1 MSKWTKI
8 LRIQI
13 FISCI
18 LSVYFKYTYP
28 KVFEDPYIEVI
39 NKYGSEIICGSLI
52 ISYILLLNNNKNKY
66 IDCLSRMINVLF
78 LPYDLVKIYLIS
90 FQVLFKTNSNFNSLI
105 GLIRIIG
112 FTQILIPLTIVSFSK
127 IKAII
132 LRLISVEIIIYNY
145 LIFIYYSINK
155 SNILISSIEKSS
167 LVFAVSFI
175 IFIYWLLKA
184 WGLKI
189 RINLKQKWG
198 IKSIVISLLLVIFL
212 IWYDFF
218 ASFVQISPNLTEAI
232 WNWNLRVLNP
242 NQSLFFYSNPLMVY
256 LSSINGG
263 IFEEFERYII
273 LIILGLGLTNKKLG
287 IEIIILLSSL
297 IFSIGHYDNI
307 LLEQKSF
314 MNATFQVIDVFSF
327 GCLLAIIYLYTGK
340 LWLSIIIH
348 ATWDFI
354 VFAMTPDAL
363 EIGSFLNAYDA
374 DFLIALITNIIAL
387 PVIIFMLTGS
397 RKIRIKNNMN
407 KILIKC

>member
-18 LSVYFKYTYP
+18 LAVYFKYTYP
-28 KVFEDPYIEVI
+28 KFFEDPYIEVI
-39 NKYGSEIICGSLI
+39 NKYDSEIILGSLI
-52 ISYILLLNNNKNKY
+52 ISYILLLNINKNKY
-66 IDCLSRMINVLF
+66 IDCSSRIVNVLF

-145 LIFIYYSINK
+145 LIFIDYSINK

-189 RINLKQKWG
+189 RINLKQKWE
-198 IKSIVISLLLVIFL
+198 IKSIIISLLLVVFL

-287 IEIIILLSSL
+287 IEIIILLT
-297 IFSIGHYDNI
+297 
-307 LLEQKSF
+307 E
-314 MNATFQVIDVFSF
+314 T
-327 GCLLAIIYLYTGK
+327 
-340 LWLSIIIH
+340 
-348 ATWDFI
+348 
-354 VFAMTPDAL
+354 
-363 EIGSFLNAYDA
+363 
-374 DFLIALITNIIAL
+374 
-387 PVIIFMLTGS
+387 
-397 RKIRIKNNMN
+397 
-407 KILIKC
+407 